1 MPETRRREAVGAI
14 LVHALAR
21 LRVTLGFVFGAAV
34 LTIAQPT
41 ARSLALGL
49 GIAAIGEA
57 IRIWAAGHLN
67 KSREVTSSGPYRFVA
82 HPLYVGS
89 TIMAAGLAIACA
101 SVPVAVLIAL
111 YIGTTMTAAIKS
123 EEAFLRRTF
132 GDQYDLYKRGV
143 AERRRTGVRRRF
155 SLQQAVANR
164 EHRALLGFA
173 VAALLLVLKATYNG
187 VFWRAGGTPVGPGG

>member
-1 MPETRRREAVGAI
+1 
-14 LVHALAR
+14 
-21 LRVTLGFVFGAAV
+21 
-34 LTIAQPT
+34 QPT
-41 ARSLALGL
+41 ARSLAAGL